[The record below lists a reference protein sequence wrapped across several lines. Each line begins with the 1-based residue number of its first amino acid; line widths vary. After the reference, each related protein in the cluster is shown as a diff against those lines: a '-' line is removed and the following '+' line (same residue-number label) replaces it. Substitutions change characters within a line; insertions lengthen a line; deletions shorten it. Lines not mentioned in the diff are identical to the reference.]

1 LVNNVLALLVMRHT
15 EFRNTA
21 GRLTLTRALSHPMG
35 EEQSPVGAAFSG
47 RDGALRRPVIAAMT
61 LPIPVPGWA
70 GGIGFATPGLF
81 CAKSS
86 ILRVF

>member
-1 LVNNVLALLVMRHT
+1 MS
-15 EFRNTA
+15 
-21 GRLTLTRALSHPMG
+21 TLTRALSHPMG
-35 EEQSPVGAAFSG
+35 EGMGKIDPHPRPLPSNGRGTSG

-70 GGIGFATPGLF
+70 GRIGFATPGLF

-86 ILRVF
+86 ILRVSEIF